1 MIPAAG
7 NGCRGLHCRTRYP
20 AYARM
25 RRRHRRR
32 PRHMEGSRMRSIR
45 IHTRHVVLIA
55 SPLAAAG
62 CGGDG
67 NPATAGLDSPDIP
80 LQPGVEEVYTVGVL
94 DGAAWE
100 MFGSVRGVAFGDD
113 GSLFIL
119 DNDAGHVV
127 VVDRAGQFV
136 RTISNKGE
144 GPGELNQAV
153 GLAVL
158 GDGRIAVNDMNRG
171 IKVFSREGESLQEA
185 SFTFQTGMPGPRMY
199 PMPDHSLLSAGM
211 ISRSFGAFMGGGE
224 EEEEP
229 EGRPIGQFRL
239 DGTQDEFHS
248 AWAGPPVEDT
258 DTQTGDMRIIMSGME
273 AFPLPLSFGVLGDGR
288 VVLADSVGYRIK
300 ILDASGQVTGTLERP
315 IAPVAVTDEIRDGER
330 ERRLAA
336 LAEGGS
342 GGGGGG
348 GATAMIISATVS
360 AGAGGG
366 RPSGPDPEAM
376 RRMREDRVE
385 SMTFP
390 EEVPVISILA
400 VDWSDRI
407 WVQRSALMGE
417 PGPTDILTPDGQ
429 YFGTIAPDGLRIPA
443 AFGPD
448 GLLAYIDRDELDI
461 QRIRVV
467 RLVGDQML
475 ETAEGG

>member
-1 MIPAAG
+1 
-7 NGCRGLHCRTRYP
+7 
-20 AYARM
+20 M
-25 RRRHRRR
+25 RHVAC
-32 PRHMEGSRMRSIR
+32 P
-45 IHTRHVVLIA
+45 TRHLVPLA
-55 SPLAAAG
+55 FLPLAAIG

-67 NPATAGLDSPDIP
+67 GPATAGLDSPDIP
-80 LQPGVEEVYTVGVL
+80 LAPGVEDVYTVGVL

-100 MFGSVRGVAFGDD
+100 MFGSVRGVAFGED

-127 VVDRAGQFV
+127 VVDPAGQFV

-153 GLAVL
+153 SLAVL

-171 IKVFSREGESLQEA
+171 IMVFSREGESLQEA
-185 SFTFQTGMPGPRMY
+185 SFTFQTGMPGSRMY
-199 PMPDHSLLSAGM
+199 AMPDHSLLSAGM
-211 ISRSFGAFMGGGE
+211 VSRSFGALMGGGE

-229 EGRPIGQFRL
+229 EGRPIGRFRL

-300 ILDASGQVTGTLERP
+300 VLDASGQVTGTLERP
-315 IAPVAVTDEIRDGER
+315 IAPVAVTDEIRDRER
-330 ERRLAA
+330 ERRLDA

-342 GGGGGG
+342 GGGGG
-348 GATAMIISATVS
+348 ATTMIISGTVS

-385 SMTFP
+385 SMSFP
-390 EEVPVISILA
+390 EEVPVISRLA

-417 PGPTDILTPDGQ
+417 PGPTDILTADGQ
-429 YFGTIAPDGLRIPA
+429 YFGTIPSDGLRIPA

-467 RLVGDQML
+467 RLVGDRLL
-475 ETAEGG
+475 ETAEGD

>member
-1 MIPAAG
+1 
-7 NGCRGLHCRTRYP
+7 
-20 AYARM
+20 M
-25 RRRHRRR
+25 RN
-32 PRHMEGSRMRSIR
+32 IR
-45 IHTRHVVLIA
+45 NRTRHVILIA

-67 NPATAGLDSPDIP
+67 DPATAGLDSPDIP

-100 MFGSVRGVAFGDD
+100 MFGSVRGVAFGED

-127 VVDRAGQFV
+127 VVDPAGQFV
-136 RTISNKGE
+136 RAISNKGE

-171 IKVFSREGESLQEA
+171 IRVFSREGESLQEA
-185 SFTFQTGMPGPRMY
+185 GFTFQTGMPGPRMFA
-199 PMPDHSLLSAGM
+199 MPDHSLLSAG
-211 ISRSFGAFMGGGE
+211 IIGRSFGALMGEEE

-229 EGRPIGQFRL
+229 EGRPIGRFRL

-258 DTQTGDMRIIMSGME
+258 DAQAGDMRIIMSGME
-273 AFPLPLSFGVLGDGR
+273 AFPLPLSFGVLRDGR
-288 VVLADSVGYRIK
+288 VVLADSVGYRVK
-300 ILDASGQVTGTLERP
+300 ILDGSGEATGTLERP
-315 IAPVAVTDEIRDGER
+315 IPPVAVTDEIRDAER
-330 ERRLAA
+330 DRRLAA

-348 GATAMIISATVS
+348 GATSIIISGTVS
-360 AGAGGG
+360 AGAALGG
-366 RPSGPDPEAM
+366 RGASGPDPDAM
-376 RRMREDRVE
+376 RRMREDRIE
-385 SMTFP
+385 NMAFP
-390 EEVPVISILA
+390 EEVPVISRLA

-417 PGPTDILTPDGQ
+417 PGPTDILTADGQ
-429 YFGTIAPDGLRIPA
+429 YFGTIAPDALRIPA
-443 AFGPD
+443 AFGPG

-461 QRIRVV
+461 QRVRVV
-467 RLVGDQML
+467 RLAGDQLL
-475 ETAEGG
+475 ESGDTP